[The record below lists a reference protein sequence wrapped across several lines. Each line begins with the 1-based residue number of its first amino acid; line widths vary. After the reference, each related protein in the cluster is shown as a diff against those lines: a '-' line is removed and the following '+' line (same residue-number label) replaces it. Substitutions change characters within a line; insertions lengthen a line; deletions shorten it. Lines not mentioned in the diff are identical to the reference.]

1 MRAEYGS
8 SSSARGRGE
17 RRDSNVATGR
27 SDVGDEMSN
36 ETVAI
41 LGGTGNLGF
50 GLAVRLAKAGV
61 PVVIGSRAADRARAA
76 AERALELVPGADVT
90 GDANPAASAKSARIV
105 FVAVPFASS
114 AATVESVAGSLRED
128 QIVVDVTVPIG
139 PAIGGKPT
147 QLVGVWQGSAAQQ
160 TQSLVP
166 KGVRVVSALHTI
178 SGASLEDLDAEL
190 DQDTLVCGDR
200 KADKEPVIEL
210 LSKIGSGLRPVDAG
224 RLEMSRIVEGL
235 TPLLIGINRRYRTHS
250 GVTITGV

>member
-1 MRAEYGS
+1 
-8 SSSARGRGE
+8 
-17 RRDSNVATGR
+17 
-27 SDVGDEMSN
+27 MSN

-61 PVVIGSRAADRARAA
+61 PIVIGSRDAGRAQEA
-76 AERALELVPGADVT
+76 AERALVLVPGADVR
-90 GDANPAASAKSARIV
+90 GDENAAATAAAGRIV
-105 FVAVPFASS
+105 AIAVPFASS
-114 AATVESVAGSLRED
+114 ASTVKSVTDSLRED
-128 QIVVDVTVPIG
+128 HVVLDVTVPIA

-147 QLVGVWQGSAAQQ
+147 QLIGVWQGSAAQQ

-190 DQDTLVCGDR
+190 NQDTLVCGDR
-200 KADKEPVIEL
+200 RADKEPVIEL
-210 LSKIGSGLRPVDAG
+210 INKIGSGLRPVDAG

-235 TPLLIGINRRYRTHS
+235 TPLLIGINIRYQTHS
-250 GVTITGV
+250 GVKVTGV

>member
-1 MRAEYGS
+1 VE
-8 SSSARGRGE
+8 
-17 RRDSNVATGR
+17 
-27 SDVGDEMSN
+27 DEMST

-41 LGGTGNLGF
+41 LGGTGQLGF

-61 PVVIGSRAADRARAA
+61 PIVIGSRDAARAQEA
-76 AERALELVPGADVT
+76 AERALALVPGADVR
-90 GDANPAASAKSARIV
+90 GDENAAAAAAAGQV
-105 FVAVPFASS
+105 VALAVPFASS
-114 AATVESVAGSLRED
+114 ASTVKSVAEALREGQIVLDATVPL
-128 QIVVDVTVPIG
+128 G
-139 PAIGGKPT
+139 PAVGGKPT
-147 QLVGVWQGSAAQQ
+147 QLIGVWQGSAAQQ

-178 SGASLEDLDAEL
+178 SGASLEDLDAQL

-210 LSKIGSGLRPVDAG
+210 IGKIGSGLRAVDAG

-235 TPLLIGINRRYRTHS
+235 TPLLIGVNIRYKTHS

>member
-1 MRAEYGS
+1 VE
-8 SSSARGRGE
+8 
-17 RRDSNVATGR
+17 
-27 SDVGDEMSN
+27 DEMSS

-61 PVVIGSRAADRARAA
+61 PIVIGSRDAGRAQEA
-76 AERALELVPGADVT
+76 AERALALVPGADVS
-90 GDANPAASAKSARIV
+90 GEENAAATARAARVV
-105 FVAVPFASS
+105 FIAVPFASS
-114 AATVESVAGSLRED
+114 ASTVKSIAEALRED
-128 QIVVDVTVPIG
+128 QIVVDVTVPLG

-147 QLVGVWQGSAAQQ
+147 QLLGVWQGSAAQQ

-178 SGASLEDLDAEL
+178 SGASLENLDEEL

-210 LSKIGSGLRPVDAG
+210 ISKIGSGLRPVDAG

-235 TPLLIGINRRYRTHS
+235 TPLLIGINIRYKTHS
-250 GVTITGV
+250 GVRITGV

>member
-1 MRAEYGS
+1 MRS
-8 SSSARGRGE
+8 
-17 RRDSNVATGR
+17 
-27 SDVGDEMSN
+27 

-41 LGGTGNLGF
+41 LGGTGQLGF

-61 PVVIGSRAADRARAA
+61 PIVIGSRDAARAHEA
-76 AERALELVPGADVT
+76 AQRATALVPDGEIT
-90 GDANPAASAKSARIV
+90 GDENAAAAAAAGRIV
-105 FVAVPFASS
+105 ALAVPFASS
-114 AATVESVAGSLRED
+114 ASTIRSVAEVLRED
-128 QIVVDVTVPIG
+128 HIVLDATVPLG
-139 PAIGGKPT
+139 PAVGGKPT

-160 TQSLVP
+160 TQSIVP

-178 SGASLEDLDAEL
+178 SGASLEDLDARL

-210 LSKIGSGLRPVDAG
+210 IGKIGSGLRAVDAG

-235 TPLLIGINRRYRTHS
+235 TPLLIGINIRYKAHS